1 MSITQTQQR
10 YAMMALVALLALAYM
25 LMPEISEA
33 ATYTVTPITQEIKKG
48 EIPVGTVASASIG
61 LLAVRRTWKI
71 IRGSI

>member
-48 EIPVGTVASASIG
+48 ETPVGTVASASIG